1 MAFSGNNNNKIN
13 PIMMMKLASRWKKF
27 NEEHPKV
34 VPFFRAV
41 AGSGIQAGSVIEI
54 KVTDPAGQEYVSNIR
69 VTPDDME
76 TVEMLKSMQNDGGGN
91 Q

>member
-1 MAFSGNNNNKIN
+1 MN
-13 PIMMMKLASRWKKF
+13 PMMMMKLAARWKKF

-41 AGSGIQAGSVIEI
+41 AANGIEAGSVIEV
-54 KVTDPAGQEYVSNIR
+54 KVTDPQGKEYVSNIR

-76 TVEMLKSMQNDGGGN
+76 TVEMLKGLQNNGGGN